1 MEFGLPVCP
10 LDRPPEA
17 KGDLILILTHMNWAD
32 LPSNNEPCQSH
43 LIMFEV
49 ELTPPSFELL

>member
-32 LPSNNEPCQSH
+32 L
-43 LIMFEV
+43 LIMNLV
-49 ELTPPSFELL
+49 NRT